1 MIDLPEQVERAI
13 KARLL
18 FRPGQRIL
26 VAVSGGV
33 DSIALLHILH
43 ELSRES
49 GWKLTAA
56 HLNHQ
61 LRGSS
66 SLADERL
73 VRRTARDL
81 KLPLVVARA
90 DVLGFSKRHK
100 LSIEMAARKLRHDF
114 LARAAVRRKIAG
126 VALAH
131 HIDDQ
136 IELFFLRL
144 LRGTGSEGLA
154 GMRWRKPSPSNPAVE
169 LVRPLL
175 NCSKEALCEY
185 AAQQR
190 LRFRED
196 CSNSSL
202 EFQRNRVRHELLPL
216 LRRKYQPGLNETIL
230 RLMDILAAESELV
243 TATAEFWLLG
253 ALSAQSDVTG
263 NPKTEPGG
271 IALPK
276 PRPAEWY
283 AHLPVT
289 PFEELP
295 VAIQRRCIQ
304 LQLLDQGIVPSF
316 DLVEHLRLQ
325 PLKPTNISM
334 DRVKS
339 LGQSV
344 ASQGTRGKSKASALR
359 LLREKGG
366 AVRLETMEPGPF
378 RHESLQ
384 VKLQEG
390 TGTVDWD
397 GIKLAWRVCANKRV
411 NLPNRAGR
419 TEIFDADAIG
429 PTVLIRHWQPG
440 DRFQPIGMDRAV
452 KLQDLFVNQKV
463 PRADRHGLVV
473 AANAQGDVFWVEG
486 LRISERF
493 KLTSSTIRR
502 LHWAWQRL

>member
-1 MIDLPEQVERAI
+1 MIDLLEQVERSI

-43 ELSRES
+43 ELSKES
-49 GWKLTAA
+49 GWKLTIA

-90 DVLGFSKRHK
+90 DVLGFSKRRK

-114 LARAAVRRKIAG
+114 LARTAVRRKIAG

-185 AAQQR
+185 ATQQR

-196 CSNSSL
+196 SSNSSL

-243 TATAEFWLLG
+243 TATAESWLLG
-253 ALSAQSDVTG
+253 ALSAQSGVTG
-263 NPKTEPGG
+263 NPKTEPRS

-276 PRPAEWY
+276 
-283 AHLPVT
+283 VT
-289 PFEELP
+289 LFEELP
-295 VAIQRRCIQ
+295 VALQRRCIQ
-304 LQLLDQGIVPSF
+304 LQLLDQGIVPSY

-339 LGQSV
+339 LGDSV
-344 ASQGTRGKSKASALR
+344 ASQGTPGKSKASVLR
-359 LLREKGG
+359 LVREKGG
-366 AVRLETMEPGPF
+366 AVRLETMEPVPF
-378 RHESLQ
+378 RHESVQVELQ
-384 VKLQEG
+384 KG

-397 GIKLAWRVCANKRV
+397 GIRLAWRICANTRV
-411 NLPNRAGR
+411 ILPKGAGR

-463 PRADRHGLVV
+463 PRAHRRGLAV
-473 AANAQGDVFWVEG
+473 AANVRGDLFWVEG

-493 KLTSSTIRR
+493 KLTCSTIRR